1 MNGPDPQNQ
10 IILHVSSQQA
20 LAPLLGAP
28 GIAGRGPVPQGDAED
43 PPTIDF
49 GGIFQALKRRWWVV
63 ALSLLMTLAAG
74 VTYIFKA
81 ERVYEAKG
89 TVEVQQEKESL
100 MGKPNSAGID
110 LKSLEM
116 LKTIETTINGNSFM
130 LRVIKDARLQEDPTW
145 VPQRE
150 MPYQD
155 DELVIYLQKKAAAML
170 SRGTRLIDI
179 TVQDS
184 DPKRA
189 QRIAQAFLN
198 ECTRSSSAEDMAE
211 AKLAS
216 AGLEKEL
223 EKSTY
228 ELEASELSLK
238 QFREEH
244 PEMQLDE
251 NPSDLK
257 PNPAETKVT
266 TLSASLLE
274 AKADVLRLTNGIDQ
288 VRAAQ
293 SGRAEDLLNIAAIA
307 ATDEIVTLQKAFN
320 EKSTQLAALNARYL
334 PKYPKVVAV
343 TQEMTAIKASL
354 LKAAQRQAANMENT
368 LKAAQEKESKL
379 NEALIAAREAS
390 RNYLQIKAKFDV
402 LASMHKVKQEH
413 NKELLTRLKQMEV
426 NQSFGGNVLR
436 LKGLPIL
443 PTWPV
448 KPSKKLIL
456 GAAGVG
462 GLALGIGLVML
473 LYLLDRSVRNLD
485 QGEQIFSLPGL
496 AAVPHCPAKHP
507 MDCLLNS
514 PYTTPESA
522 EAFRSM
528 RTSLSLLGKGVHA
541 RSILFTSPDA
551 GDGKSYCATNYA
563 LTLAQQ
569 GYRTLLVDADLRK
582 PSLDLMLLGRRN
594 PAGLISH
601 LRGEDAEE
609 GAKAC
614 TPTSIANLFLFSA
627 GEAKDGHPAELLS
640 SQAFRDLLTDA
651 LKWFHRVVI
660 DTPPV
665 NVVTDALLL
674 AREVDSVALV
684 VRAGRTSRVDVRQ
697 AVRKLSAAGARPVG
711 FILNAAEKAALT
723 KGYTGEFNHAVISPL
738 VPTRLS
744 LPPGKDA

>member
-1 MNGPDPQNQ
+1 MNGPEPQNQ
-10 IILHVSSQQA
+10 IILHVSPQQA
-20 LAPLLGAP
+20 LAPFFGAP
-28 GIAGRGPVPQGDAED
+28 GASGGGPAPGGEPED

-63 ALSLLMTLAAG
+63 ALSLLLTIAAG
-74 VTYIFKA
+74 ITYIFKA

-100 MGKPNSAGID
+100 LGKPNSTGID

-130 LRVIKDARLQEDPTW
+130 LRVIKDARLHEDPTW
-145 VPQRE
+145 APPRE
-150 MPYQD
+150 MAYQD
-155 DELVIYLQKKAAAML
+155 DELVFHLQKKAAAVL

-189 QRIAQAFLN
+189 QRITQAFLN
-198 ECTRSSSAEDMAE
+198 ECTRSTSAEDMAE
-211 AKLAS
+211 AQKAS

-238 QFREEH
+238 QFRENH
-244 PEMQLDE
+244 PELQLDE

-257 PNPAETKVT
+257 QNPAETKVT
-266 TLSASLLE
+266 TLSASVLE
-274 AKADVLRLTNGIDQ
+274 AKEEVLRLTNGIDQ
-288 VRAAQ
+288 VRSAQ
-293 SGRAEDLLNIAAIA
+293 SGRPEDLLNIAAIA
-307 ATDEIVTLQKAFN
+307 ASEEIVTLQKAFN
-320 EKSTQLAALNARYL
+320 EKSTQLAALDSRYL
-334 PKYPKVVAV
+334 PKHPKVIAV

-354 LKAAQRQAANMENT
+354 IKAAQRHAANMENT
-368 LKAAQEKESKL
+368 LKAAQEKEAKL

-390 RNYLQIKAKFDV
+390 RDYQQIKAKFDV
-402 LASMHKVKQEH
+402 LASMNKVKQEH
-413 NKELLTRLKQMEV
+413 NKELLTRLKLVEV

-436 LKGLPIL
+436 LKGAPIL

-456 GAAGVG
+456 GASGLG
-462 GLALGIGLVML
+462 GLMLGIGIVML

-485 QGEQIFSLPGL
+485 QGEQVFSLPGL
-496 AAVPHCPAKHP
+496 AAVPDSPAKHP
-507 MDCLLNS
+507 MDKLLNS
-514 PYTTPESA
+514 PYTLPESA
-522 EAFRSM
+522 EAFRAM

-582 PSLDLMLLGRRN
+582 PSLDLLLLGRRN

-601 LRGEDAEE
+601 LRGGGSEDS
-609 GAKAC
+609 AKAC
-614 TPTSIANLFLFSA
+614 TPTSIANLYLFSA

-640 SQAFRDLLTDA
+640 SQAFRDLLADA

-665 NVVTDALLL
+665 NVVSDALLL

-684 VRAGRTSRVDVRQ
+684 VRSGKTSRLDVRQ
-697 AVRKLSAAGARPVG
+697 AIRKLSAAGARPVG

-723 KGYTGEFNHAVISPL
+723 KGYTGEFNHAVINPL

-744 LPPGKDA
+744 LPPGRHA